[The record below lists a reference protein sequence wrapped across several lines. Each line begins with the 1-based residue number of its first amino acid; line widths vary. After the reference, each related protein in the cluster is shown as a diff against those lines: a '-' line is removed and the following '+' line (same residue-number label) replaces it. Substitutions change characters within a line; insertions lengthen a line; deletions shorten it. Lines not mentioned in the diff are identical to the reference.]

1 MNDLKEQTNLYDLTD
16 YAIASQVM
24 KDFPKIMKIYEK
36 LLPAL
41 SHYQHYLAV
50 ASVVIAVED
59 AQTLIRMQMEQFEKI
74 KASKG
79 KVTNGE

>member
-1 MNDLKEQTNLYDLTD
+1 MNELKEQTNLYDLTD

-24 KDFPKIMKIYEK
+24 KDFPKVMKIYEK

-41 SHYQHYLAV
+41 GHYQHYLAV
-50 ASVVIAVED
+50 ASVIIAVED